1 MVMYQCAMSFDVE
14 GGGEYRLHVVEKVAD
29 FGSPLDEF
37 LIDNT
42 QEEFRHD
49 VVLW

>member
-1 MVMYQCAMSFDVE
+1 MSFDVE
-14 GGGEYRLHVVEKVAD
+14 RGGEYRLHVIEKVAH

-37 LIDNT
+37 LIDYT
-42 QEEFRHD
+42 QKEFRHD